1 MSTNARTTDAGFWPV
16 LAIVAYLAMVA
27 MNALANTLPL
37 FGRTTGEVSADYPS
51 LFTPAPYTFSV
62 WGLIYLALAAFV
74 VYQVLPGNRG
84 DSTLGVV
91 RPLFVLSCALN
102 IGWLLSWHAQVIWL
116 SELIMIA
123 LLLTLIALYRRAGA
137 WRRPASP
144 GQRWLVYAPFSL
156 YLGWISVATIANTS
170 ITLLDLGF
178 DGGSAAV
185 AITVVVVAVAAV
197 LGLLGVLRRRDGM
210 YALVIAWG
218 LGGVAA
224 ARSADGGG
232 GSTVVVA
239 ALICVVVLALVG
251 LWALFTG
258 SKARG
263 AVA

>member
-1 MSTNARTTDAGFWPV
+1 
-16 LAIVAYLAMVA
+16 MVA

-37 FGRTTGEVSADYPS
+37 FGRSTGEVSADYPS
-51 LFTPAPYTFSV
+51 LFTPAPFTFGV

-74 VYQVLPGNRG
+74 VYQALPRNR
-84 DSTLGVV
+84 DDASLAAV

-102 IGWLLSWHAQVIWL
+102 IGWLVSWHAQVIWL

-137 WRRPASP
+137 WRRPA
-144 GQRWLVYAPFSL
+144 GTGERWLLYAPFSL

-185 AITVVVVAVAAV
+185 AITVAVVAVAAV
-197 LGLLGVLRRRDGM
+197 LGLLGVLRRRDGV

-224 ARSADGGG
+224 ARSADSGG
-232 GSTVVVA
+232 GSTIVVA
-239 ALICVVVLALVG
+239 ALACVAVLALAG
-251 LWALFTG
+251 LWALVTG
-258 SKARG
+258 SESR
-263 AVA
+263 VAAA